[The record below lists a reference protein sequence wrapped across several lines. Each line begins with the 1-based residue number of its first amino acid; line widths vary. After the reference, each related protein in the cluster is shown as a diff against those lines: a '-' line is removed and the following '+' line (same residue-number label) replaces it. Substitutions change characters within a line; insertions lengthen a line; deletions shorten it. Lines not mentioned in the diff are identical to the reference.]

1 MLSDLSRWCGV
12 AAAMVLAG
20 CASLTREDFTADEA
34 HRAAPRVAADIR
46 FEATDKDAALA
57 FTQRAQAQRQA
68 HNDRGVDV
76 LAISGGGA
84 NGAYG
89 AGVVVGWTEAGT
101 RPDFEI
107 VTGVSTGALIAPFA
121 FLGPR
126 WDPHLEEAYAGGKAS
141 GVLKR
146 RGLGVL
152 FSSSLFSPV
161 RLRGLIEAYCT
172 PVLLHEIAQE
182 HAKGRRL
189 LIATTNLDSQQTIV
203 WDMGA
208 IATRGGP
215 DALKLF
221 REVLIA
227 SSAIPG
233 VFPPVVIPVGDV
245 DVGRQVDEL
254 HVDGGVSAPFV
265 SVPEAL
271 YFWDAPGGQGPQGRI
286 FVLVNG
292 KLEPSFAV
300 IRGGTPTIL
309 ARAYDTMMKTNL
321 RVHLAASRAFSE
333 RNGIRFEV
341 AAVPRDAEGG
351 SLDFDPES
359 MRRMFDLG
367 KANAAAGAAWT
378 APQ

>member
-1 MLSDLSRWCGV
+1 M
-12 AAAMVLAG
+12 ALAG

-34 HRAAPRVAADIR
+34 HRAAPRVATDIR
-46 FEATDKDAALA
+46 FEASDKAAAVA
-57 FTQRAQAQRQA
+57 FTERAQAQREA
-68 HNDRGVDV
+68 HDDRRVDV

-84 NGAYG
+84 NGSYG
-89 AGVVVGWTEAGT
+89 AGVVVGWTKAGT
-101 RPDFEI
+101 RPDFEV

-141 GVLKR
+141 GVLKG

-152 FSSSLFSPV
+152 FSSSLFNPI
-161 RLRGLIEAYCT
+161 RLRALVEAYCT

-182 HAKGRRL
+182 HANGRRL

-208 IATRGGP
+208 IAARGGP

-233 VFPPVVIPVGDV
+233 IFPPVVIPVGDV
-245 DVGRQVDEL
+245 GDRTIDEL
-254 HVDGGVSAPFV
+254 HVDGGVSVPFV

-271 YFWDAPGGQGPQGRI
+271 YFWDAPGGEGPQGRI

-300 IRGGTPTIL
+300 IRGRTPTIL

-321 RVHLAASRAFSE
+321 RVHLTATRAFAE
-333 RNGIRFEV
+333 RNGLGFEV

-351 SLDFDPES
+351 SLDFEAES
-359 MRRMFDLG
+359 MRRLFELG
-367 KANAAAGAAWT
+367 KAQGSSGEAWT
-378 APQ
+378 TPH